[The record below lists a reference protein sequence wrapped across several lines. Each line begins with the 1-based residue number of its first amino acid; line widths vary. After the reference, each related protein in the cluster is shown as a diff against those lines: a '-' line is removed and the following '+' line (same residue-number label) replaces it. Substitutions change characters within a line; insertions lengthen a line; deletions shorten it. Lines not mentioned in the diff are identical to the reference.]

1 MLCARKAGQAFLRV
15 AWREA
20 KSFPQQR
27 AGAWQV
33 ASSPQQGLAI
43 LRQQVEEA
51 STARASQMQLRYTQT
66 RSIEEAY

>member
-27 AGAWQV
+27 AG
-33 ASSPQQGLAI
+33 GLAGGFKPPAG
-43 LRQQVEEA
+43 A
-51 STARASQMQLRYTQT
+51 SNTPAAGGGGVNSASITDAT
-66 RSIEEAY
+66 SVHSNKKH